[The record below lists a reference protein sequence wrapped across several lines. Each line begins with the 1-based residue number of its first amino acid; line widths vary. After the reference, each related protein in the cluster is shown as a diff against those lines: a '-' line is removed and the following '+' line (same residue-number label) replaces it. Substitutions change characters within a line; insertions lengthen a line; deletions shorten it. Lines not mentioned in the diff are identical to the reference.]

1 MFFGGGGVYGLP
13 LSANKKIKMNEFEYL
28 SQQLNLIIG
37 FLDVSD
43 KSVYE
48 TIKSHDKFELGIPI
62 DDLYGNDYKNFQ
74 NHITTSA
81 LILGFTHFEDFLTK
95 MVNKILIKYPG
106 KNKIKVGINKFE
118 QLGANYKVSL
128 AGEQA
133 KKLTFVEKVKLVK
146 NTFSD
151 FDENLIEKTEF
162 VNWMRN
168 CLMHNNGFAD
178 EKLKP
183 KFSSGDKI
191 ILTSG
196 EINGYGLM
204 ARRFAE
210 EIWHKTN

>member
-1 MFFGGGGVYGLP
+1 
-13 LSANKKIKMNEFEYL
+13 MNELEYL
-28 SQQLNLIIG
+28 REQLNLIIG

-48 TIKSHDKFELGIPI
+48 TIKSHDKFELGLSI

-95 MVNKILIKYPG
+95 MAKKILFKYPRR
-106 KNKIKVGINKFE
+106 NKIKVTIDKFE
-118 QLGANYKVSL
+118 QLGTNYKELL

-133 KKLTFVEKVKLVK
+133 KRLTFAEKVKLVK

-151 FDENLIEKTEF
+151 FDESLIEEMEF
-162 VNWMRN
+162 VNRMRN

-178 EKLKP
+178 ERLVP

-191 ILTSG
+191 TLTSG

-210 EIWHKTN
+210 EIWNKTT

>member
-1 MFFGGGGVYGLP
+1 
-13 LSANKKIKMNEFEYL
+13 MNELEYL
-28 SQQLNLIIG
+28 RKQLNLIIG

-48 TIKSHDKFELGIPI
+48 TIKSHDKFELGLSIG
-62 DDLYGNDYKNFQ
+62 DLYGNNYKNFQ
-74 NHITTSA
+74 NHVTTSA

-95 MVNKILIKYPG
+95 MAKKILIKYPR
-106 KNKIKVGINKFE
+106 KNKIKVTIDKFE
-118 QLGANYKVSL
+118 QLGTNYKESL
-128 AGEQA
+128 AEEQA
-133 KKLTFVEKVKLVK
+133 KRLTFAEKVKLVK

-151 FDENLIEKTEF
+151 FEENLIEQMEF
-162 VNWMRN
+162 VNKMRN

-178 EKLKP
+178 ERLEP
-183 KFSSGDKI
+183 KFSSGEKI

-210 EIWHKTN
+210 EIWNKTN